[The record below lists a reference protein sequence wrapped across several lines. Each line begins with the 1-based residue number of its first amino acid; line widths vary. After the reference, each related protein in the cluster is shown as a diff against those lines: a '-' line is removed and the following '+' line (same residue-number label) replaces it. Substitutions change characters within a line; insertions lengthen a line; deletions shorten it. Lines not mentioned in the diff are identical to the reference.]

1 MDPIA
6 SPETETA
13 PDFQP
18 LAPTQ
23 ADPYAPVAPYWHTA
37 IFLVIVF
44 GISFSSA
51 WASGKAMPG
60 NAAAQTA
67 LPQYISTILMQWIL
81 FGIVVLGLRLRKT
94 PISEVMGKR
103 WASFDDFLL
112 DVALATGVFVVN
124 MAVRVAVIL
133 AVYGK
138 AILSG
143 GAGSSVAQQNL
154 KAAEK
159 LIPHGPGEIAVAML
173 LALTAGIVEEFVFRG
188 YLQRQ
193 FMAMTKNAAAG
204 ILITSLI
211 FTGGHLYQ
219 GSWLPITFV
228 AVMGFTLSLLAY
240 YRRNLRPGIMLHFG
254 QDAIS
259 LLFLGFFAKTL
270 AK

>member
-1 MDPIA
+1 MDPIV
-6 SPETETA
+6 SPEAA
-13 PDFQP
+13 PSADAQIP
-18 LAPTQ
+18 SPPTS
-23 ADPYAPVAPYWHTA
+23 DPYKPIAPYWHTA
-37 IFLVIVF
+37 LFVVIVLS
-44 GISFSSA
+44 ISFVSA
-51 WASGKAMPG
+51 WASTHALPEKASK
-60 NAAAQTA
+60 TA

-81 FGIVVLGLRLRKT
+81 FGIAVVGLRLRKT

-124 MAVRVAVIL
+124 LVVRVGVIV
-133 AVYGK
+133 AVYGT

-193 FMAMTKNAAAG
+193 FIALTKNAAAG
-204 ILITSLI
+204 IAITSLI

-228 AVMGFTLSLLAY
+228 AIMGVTLSLLAH

-259 LLFLGFFAKTL
+259 LLLLGFFAKTL